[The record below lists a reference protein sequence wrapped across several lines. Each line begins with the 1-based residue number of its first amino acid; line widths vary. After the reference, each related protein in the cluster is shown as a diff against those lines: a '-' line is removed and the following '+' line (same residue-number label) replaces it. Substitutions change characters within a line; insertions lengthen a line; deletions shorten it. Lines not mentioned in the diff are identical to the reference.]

1 MIAIFN
7 GMFSKVLAKA
17 KKTAVDLE
25 RHLTVFGFFLII
37 AYPTFYFI
45 NSLFASPNGY
55 ESLSLRLIIG
65 FLGLSLVMRNKWPT
79 TLQSFLPLVLYVTLI
94 ISLPFFFF
102 FMLFHNPDSNIW
114 QINALVGLVLLSLFV
129 KWKESL
135 FLSILGCFLAW
146 LAFSFTVP
154 NPALPSNFW
163 QLVIV
168 YVSPLVYITLF
179 FNKNEHIQEEKLA
192 SMKMLGG
199 AIAHEM
205 RTPLSAISMI
215 GSALKN
221 SVDELFEASDN
232 NQPVKPDPYLL
243 SVPESIH
250 ATTKSAFTIIDMILM
265 NLKDVSDLE
274 AKDVLSVADCVK
286 DAIKNYP
293 LAEPEQALIH
303 FDLANNFEFKGD
315 KTLFKHVIF
324 NLLKNALYY
333 VLAAGKG
340 GIYITLESGPRE
352 NRLIFKD
359 TGLGMPASMVPYVFD
374 RFYSKTQHGTGIG
387 LAFCKSAMQRFKGN
401 ITCKAIEG
409 EHTTFILSFPV
420 IDKTPSN
427 PR

>member
-1 MIAIFN
+1 
-7 GMFSKVLAKA
+7 MFAFLKEISSKTLAKIQ
-17 KKTAVDLE
+17 KTAADLE
-25 RHLTVFGFFLII
+25 VHLTHLGYFLII
-37 AYPTFYFI
+37 AFPTFYLI
-45 NSLFASPNGY
+45 NSLFVSPQGY
-55 ESLSLRLIIG
+55 ENLPLRLAIG
-65 FLGLSLVMRNKWPT
+65 FLGLSLVIRHKWPT
-79 TLQSFLPLVLYVTLI
+79 ILQPLLPFVLYVTLVL
-94 ISLPFFFF
+94 SFPFFFF
-102 FMLFHNPDSNIW
+102 FMLFNNPDSSIW
-114 QINALVGLVLLSLFV
+114 QINVLVGLVVLSLFV

-135 FLSILGCFLAW
+135 FLSTLGCFLAW
-146 LAFSFTVP
+146 LVFAFTVQ
-154 NPALPSNFW
+154 NPTLPSNFW

-168 YVSPLVYITLF
+168 YISPLVYIAPF

-215 GSALKN
+215 GATLKN
-221 SVDELFEASDN
+221 SVDDLFESSKN
-232 NQPVKPDPYLL
+232 NEPINPDPYLL

-265 NLKDVSDLE
+265 NLKDVSDLK
-274 AKDVLSVADCVK
+274 ARDILSIADCVN
-286 DAIKNYP
+286 DAIQNYP
-293 LAEPEQALIH
+293 LAEHEQELVH
-303 FDLANNFEFKGD
+303 FDSANNFEFMGD

-340 GIYITLESGPRE
+340 GIYITLESGTNE

-387 LAFCKSAMQRFKGN
+387 LAFCKSAMQRFKGR
-401 ITCKAIEG
+401 ITCKAEEG
-409 EHTTFILSFPV
+409 EHTTFILSFPTN
-420 IDKTPSN
+420 DKTS
-427 PR
+427 